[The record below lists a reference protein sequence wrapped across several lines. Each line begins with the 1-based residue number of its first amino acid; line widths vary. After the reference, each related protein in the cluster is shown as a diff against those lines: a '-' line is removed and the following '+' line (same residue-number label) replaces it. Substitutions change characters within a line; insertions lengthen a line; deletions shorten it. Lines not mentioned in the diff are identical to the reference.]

1 MRQGLALEICE
12 FHQVI
17 FRPTK
22 PLKLTGSRFPE
33 RSANFYS
40 VLSSENSLKLSPIQY
55 WGPQDPT
62 TVTATR
68 TSQKQ

>member
-40 VLSSENSLKLSPIQY
+40 VLSRVSNGTLCPLVVLLASLLVLTGKM
-55 WGPQDPT
+55 
-62 TVTATR
+62 
-68 TSQKQ
+68 